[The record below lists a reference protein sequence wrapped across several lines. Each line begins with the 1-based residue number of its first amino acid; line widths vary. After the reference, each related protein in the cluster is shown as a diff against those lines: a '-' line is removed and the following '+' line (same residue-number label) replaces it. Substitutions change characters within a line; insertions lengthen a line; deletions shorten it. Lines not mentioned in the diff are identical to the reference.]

1 MKDYSGQDFP
11 GCPAAKN
18 PLVHCRG
25 HRFSPWLGN
34 LDPICVAKSK
44 QTNKQV
50 ATEKELCRKVLR
62 KSGFPRGS
70 VVKNLPPM
78 QETQVQPLGL
88 EDPLE
93 KGTATHS
100 CTLAWRIPQ
109 TEKPGG
115 LQSTESQRVGHD

>member
-18 PLVHCRG
+18 PLFHCRG
-25 HRFSPWLGN
+25 HRFNPWLGN
-34 LDPICVAKSK
+34 EDPICVAKSN

-50 ATEKELCRKVLR
+50 TTEKELFRKVLR
-62 KSGFPRGS
+62 KWGFPRGS
-70 VVKNLPPM
+70 VVKNLPAM
-78 QETQVQPLGL
+78 QETQVQLLGR

-100 CTLAWRIPQ
+100 CFLTC
-109 TEKPGG
+109 K
-115 LQSTESQRVGHD
+115 